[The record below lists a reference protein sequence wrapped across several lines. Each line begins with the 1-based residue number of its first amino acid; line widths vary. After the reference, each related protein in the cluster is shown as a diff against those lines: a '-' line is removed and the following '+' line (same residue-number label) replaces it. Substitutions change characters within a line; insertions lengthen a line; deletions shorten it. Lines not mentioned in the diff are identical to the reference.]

1 MSSGLTT
8 IACGQEATARSEKMV
23 SADDGDLCDASVLN
37 NTVIQNIIICIGFA
51 YGCTAAGTYIYNCSI
66 YVVVS

>member
-1 MSSGLTT
+1 M
-8 IACGQEATARSEKMV
+8 
-23 SADDGDLCDASVLN
+23 CDASVLN

-51 YGCTAAGTYIYNCSI
+51 YGCTAAGTYILVYNCSI